1 MAEVVHDG
9 QTFQSL
15 VNISF
20 PKIVD
25 GGGGVAGRGV
35 AEGGGRCEKTI
46 SKNIF
51 ENVFRKFFYHF
62 SQTFELIYRNL
73 YNFQ

>member
-25 GGGGVAGRGV
+25 GRGGLRGGGV
-35 AEGGGRCEKTI
+35 AEGGEERENNFEK
-46 SKNIF
+46 
-51 ENVFRKFFYHF
+51 HF
-62 SQTFELIYRNL
+62 
-73 YNFQ
+73 